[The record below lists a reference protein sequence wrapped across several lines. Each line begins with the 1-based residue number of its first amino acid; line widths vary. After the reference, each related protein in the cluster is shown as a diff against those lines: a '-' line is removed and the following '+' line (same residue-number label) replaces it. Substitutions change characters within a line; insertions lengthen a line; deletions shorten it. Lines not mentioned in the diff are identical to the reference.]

1 MTDLKAAILA
11 ADDLPREVA
20 DVSWDLGGERLFVR
34 GLTASEKDQWVAR
47 TMPSGEFAWTSNITA
62 ELVAATLIDADG
74 ERIFSD
80 EDAAALGQKSSS
92 ALSTLFAQAMRLSGL
107 SEDTNAE
114 LEQGL
119 GIGQSSHSS
128 TG

>member
-20 DVSWDLGGERLFVR
+20 DVSWDLEERLFVR

-62 ELVAATLIDADG
+62 ELVAATLVDADG
-74 ERIFSD
+74 ERIFTD
-80 EDAAALGQKSSS
+80 EDAQALGQKSSA

-119 GIGQSSHSS
+119 GIGQSLPSS